1 VVGPDALDPDA
12 AVDADAAIDP
22 EATADPDP
30 AVDSGAAVDP
40 IGAAALAAGAAPPVG
55 AKPAARAAP
64 TAGAGPAAPAL
75 GPASATA
82 MSFDKA
88 TATKAST
95 PPRNTFFNVT
105 PSPTTR
111 GTKPKR
117 ATQVFLFVLAAHRPP
132 ERIVYSGPRHGT
144 H

>member
-1 VVGPDALDPDA
+1 VIMSAVGGVVLGPDAVADADAAVDPEATVGPDAAPDSDAAVDPDA
-12 AVDADAAIDP
+12 AVNPDAAVGP
-22 EATADPDP
+22 HAAADPID
-30 AVDSGAAVDP
+30 
-40 IGAAALAAGAAPPVG
+40 AAA
-55 AKPAARAAP
+55 PAAR
-64 TAGAGPAAPAL
+64 GAPAT
-75 GPASATA
+75 PAPATA

-95 PPRNTFFNVT
+95 PLRNTFFNVT

-117 ATQVFLFVLAAHRPP
+117 ATQVFLFVLAAYRPP
-132 ERIVYSGPRHGT
+132 ERIVYSGPRHRT

>member
-1 VVGPDALDPDA
+1 MRGSSVIMSAVGGAVLGPDAAADADGAVDPEATVGPDA
-12 AVDADAAIDP
+12 AVVPDAAID
-22 EATADPDP
+22 ADP
-30 AVDSGAAVDP
+30 AADP
-40 IGAAALAAGAAPPVG
+40 IGAVAP
-55 AKPAARAAP
+55 
-64 TAGAGPAAPAL
+64 
-75 GPASATA
+75 ATA

-88 TATKAST
+88 TATIAST
-95 PPRNTFFNVT
+95 PPRNIFFNVT

-132 ERIVYSGPRHGT
+132 GRIVYSGPRHGT